1 MIFASFRTVTILWWR
16 LSGAG
21 SLREREGFHTLTEL
35 EVPENRELHPQ
46 GRKGVVSLEP
56 TCLLPTSPA
65 LPLAWHPPFEP
76 LCSLGGTQIREGVGI
91 QEQRAAARTYRCVHL
106 CAPVC
111 VHTCS
116 GGISPCS

>member
-1 MIFASFRTVTILWWR
+1 MIFASFRTVAILWWR

-46 GRKGVVSLEP
+46 RRKGVVSLEP

-76 LCSLGGTQIREGVGI
+76 LGHPGAEGRGPDV
-91 QEQRAAARTYRCVHL
+91 QVCASVCTCVCAHVFRGHL
-106 CAPVC
+106 
-111 VHTCS
+111 S
-116 GGISPCS
+116 M